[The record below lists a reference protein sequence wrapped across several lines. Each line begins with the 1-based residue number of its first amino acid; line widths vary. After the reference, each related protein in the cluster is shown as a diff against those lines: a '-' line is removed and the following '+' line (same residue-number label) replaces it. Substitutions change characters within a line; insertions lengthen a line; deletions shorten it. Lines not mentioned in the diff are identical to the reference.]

1 MNTRPT
7 SNTRTRVALRSVLN
21 LTTCNKPPIND
32 ERITLI
38 SAGVLVAVA
47 VIVAAGVVWGLVLPP
62 RAHIVTVGNASY
74 NAGDLVP
81 YATMLIAGNAQ
92 TTDEPVDAALK
103 MLKNRLYQMEAEKQA
118 AVKAAMDAN
127 KADVTFGSQIR
138 SYVFQPYTMVNDHRT
153 GRKDGNAQAV
163 LDGDLDPF
171 IRDVLLR
178 RTAEDGDAVAES

>member
-1 MNTRPT
+1 MAGARQ
-7 SNTRTRVALRSVLN
+7 SKASHRREREARESV
-21 LTTCNKPPIND
+21 TH

-103 MLKNRLYQMEAEKQA
+103 MLKNTETLLQAGIPVVGEPTADELKAGIKDRKSTRL
-118 AVKAAMDAN
+118 N
-127 KADVTFGSQIR
+127 S
-138 SYVFQPYTMVNDHRT
+138 SH
-153 GRKDGNAQAV
+153 
-163 LDGDLDPF
+163 
-171 IRDVLLR
+171 
-178 RTAEDGDAVAES
+178 